1 MSLVQFLCCPVPA
14 FVDGMYLFSFYSDF
28 FFFSFPG
35 VLQKTT
41 VCQWWNTKWM
51 KECHMNS
58 NFPSEIITNGSEM
71 QTKDRDLMWLRYHP
85 KFKVQYHLGLA
96 RGKEKGK
103 CHPQNEQ
110 PTSPEASLVM
120 GAHWRAGG
128 TYLHK
133 WLFIAAQHL
142 IWKKAQSTIDL
153 SRCLKTAFYLIFN

>member
-1 MSLVQFLCCPVPA
+1 
-14 FVDGMYLFSFYSDF
+14 
-28 FFFSFPG
+28 
-35 VLQKTT
+35 
-41 VCQWWNTKWM
+41 
-51 KECHMNS
+51 MNS

-128 TYLHK
+128 TYLYK
-133 WLFIAAQHL
+133 LLFIAAQHL

-153 SRCLKTAFYLIFN
+153 SRCLKTAFYLIFNQSKCNMNMNETSQKQMLLLDVTNHKMSSIRLIGYVSLCWTVSKIPVLLLSF